1 MQSNLRFVAKQ
12 KRIGMKRLPALSI
25 LLASLLLI
33 SPLQQVQSAEAA
45 NPPRKILTGWLPYY
59 SMKTYLPAVLNNADL
74 IKEIMPFW
82 YTLKYDGKA
91 KKAVVTDVY
100 KTANPSVPIAEPLAA
115 LRNAGMTIIP
125 TISDGTDELVLA
137 NLLAKPV
144 SRKQVVDAIV
154 ATVAS
159 QNYDGIDLDFEGFA
173 FIDPNTTWKTTAPN
187 WVLFIKEL
195 SAALHAQ
202 KKILSITTPYL
213 FNPAEAQK
221 GYFVYAWAQIAPFI
235 DRLRIMTYDYST
247 SRPGPI
253 GPIAWTEKTVKYA
266 ISIMPASKVYLG
278 LPGYGKDWVIKVE
291 GVCPSNLAKIITPS
305 AKAGTFLMRDA
316 ASIAATY
323 GAVPTYN
330 ETFAEVTFSY
340 KRDYAGQTSSGLST
354 TCTASRTAWHQNA
367 QSFSLR
373 AQLVAK
379 YQLGGV
385 AQWVI
390 GQEEPLAMVAIR
402 DVATSIAPAQLE
414 STLSL
419 STNEISY
426 GNPVTLSGLITLK
439 DKSPVAGLA
448 FSVEGKYS
456 DGSTRILTTGITG
469 IDGTYSIP
477 MLIGKSVSLRVLT
490 DSSWERE
497 ASATPAFTLAVAR
510 NLIATPP
517 TSVKSGLPFT
527 ISGIVLPRTAGVT
540 ITLSTTSGKVIGQAT
555 TTDAQGAFTISV
567 PAQARSIATY
577 QITVGADAT
586 WPVLASDAF
595 SIIIR

>member
-1 MQSNLRFVAKQ
+1 
-12 KRIGMKRLPALSI
+12 MKRLPALSI

-82 YTLKYDGKA
+82 YTLKYDGKS

-100 KTANPSVPIAEPLAA
+100 KTANPSVPITEPLAA
-115 LRNAGMTIIP
+115 LRNAGMTLIP
-125 TISDGTDELVLA
+125 TISDGTDKLVLA

-173 FIDPNTTWKTTAPN
+173 FIDPNTTWKATAPN
-187 WVLFIKEL
+187 WVLFVKEL
-195 SAALHAQ
+195 SAALHAE

-278 LPGYGKDWVIKVE
+278 LPGYGKDWVTKVE

-316 ASIAATY
+316 VSIAATY

-340 KRDYAGQTSSGLST
+340 KREYTGTTSSGLST

-367 QSFSLR
+367 QSFSVR

-379 YQLGGV
+379 YQLGGA

-414 STLSL
+414 SSLTL
-419 STNEISY
+419 STNELSY

-448 FSVEGKYS
+448 FSVEGKYP
-456 DGSTRILTTGITG
+456 DGSTRILTTGTTG
-469 IDGTYSIP
+469 IDGSYSIP

-497 ASATPAFTLAVAR
+497 ASATQALSLTVAR
-510 NLIATPP
+510 NLITTPP

>member
-1 MQSNLRFVAKQ
+1 
-12 KRIGMKRLPALSI
+12 
-25 LLASLLLI
+25 
-33 SPLQQVQSAEAA
+33 
-45 NPPRKILTGWLPYY
+45 
-59 SMKTYLPAVLNNADL
+59 MKTYLPAVLSNADL

-82 YTLKYDGKA
+82 YTLKYDGKT
-91 KKAVVTDVY
+91 KKAVIADVY
-100 KTANPSVPIAEPLAA
+100 KPANPSVPITEPLTA

-125 TISDGTDELVLA
+125 TISDGTDQMVLA

-187 WVLFIKEL
+187 WVLFVKEL

-202 KKILSITTPYL
+202 NKILSITTPYL

-278 LPGYGKDWVIKVE
+278 LPGYGKDWVTKVE

-340 KRDYAGQTSSGLST
+340 KREYTGTTSSGLST

-367 QSFSLR
+367 QSYSLR

-379 YQLGGV
+379 YQLGGA

-414 STLSL
+414 SSLSL

-448 FSVEGKYS
+448 ITVEGKYP
-456 DGSTRILTTGITG
+456 DGSTRTLTTGATG
-469 IDGTYSIP
+469 VDGSYSIP

-490 DSSWERE
+490 ESSWERE
-497 ASATPAFTLAVAR
+497 ASATPALTLTVAR
-510 NLIATPP
+510 NLIMTPP
-517 TSVKSGLPFT
+517 TSVKSGVAFT
-527 ISGIVLPRTAGVT
+527 ISGVVLPRTAGVI
-540 ITLSTTSGKVIGQAT
+540 ITLSTTSGKVVGQAT
-555 TTDAQGAFTISV
+555 TTDAQGAFTLNV
-567 PAQARSIATY
+567 PAQTRSIATY

>member
-1 MQSNLRFVAKQ
+1 
-12 KRIGMKRLPALSI
+12 MKRFPALSI
-25 LLASLLLI
+25 LLAFLLFAA
-33 SPLQQVQSAEAA
+33 PLQNIQSAEAA

-59 SMKTYLPAVLNNADL
+59 SMKTYLPAVLSNADL

-82 YTLKYDGKA
+82 YTLKYDGKT
-91 KKAVVTDVY
+91 KKAVIADVY
-100 KTANPSVPIAEPLAA
+100 KPANPSVPITEPLTA

-125 TISDGTDELVLA
+125 TISDGTDKLVLA

-187 WVLFIKEL
+187 WVLFVKEL

-202 KKILSITTPYL
+202 NKILSITTPYL

-266 ISIMPASKVYLG
+266 VSIMPASKVYLG
-278 LPGYGKDWVIKVE
+278 LPGYGKDWVTKVE

-340 KRDYAGQTSSGLST
+340 KREYTGTTSSGLST

-367 QSFSLR
+367 QSFSVR

-379 YQLGGV
+379 YQLGGA

-414 STLSL
+414 SALLLS
-419 STNEISY
+419 SNEVSY

-448 FSVEGKYS
+448 FTVEGKYP
-456 DGSTRILTTGITG
+456 DGSTRTLTTGTTG
-469 IDGTYSIP
+469 VDGSYSIP

-490 DSSWERE
+490 EPSWERE
-497 ASATPAFTLAVAR
+497 ASATSALSLTVAR
-510 NLIATPP
+510 NLIMTPP
-517 TSVKSGLPFT
+517 TSVKSGIAFT
-527 ISGIVLPRTAGVT
+527 ISGIVLPRAAGVT
-540 ITLSTTSGKVIGQAT
+540 ITLATTSGKVVGQAT
-555 TTDAQGAFTISV
+555 TTDAQGAFTLNV

>member
-1 MQSNLRFVAKQ
+1 
-12 KRIGMKRLPALSI
+12 MKRFPALSI
-25 LLASLLLI
+25 VLAFLVFAA
-33 SPLQQVQSAEAA
+33 PLHHVESAEAA

-59 SMKTYLPAVLNNADL
+59 SMKTYLPAVLTNADL

-82 YTLKYDGKA
+82 YTLKYDGATKQ
-91 KKAVVTDVY
+91 AVIADVY
-100 KTANPSVPIAEPLAA
+100 KSANPSVPIAEPLAA

-125 TISDGTDELVLA
+125 TISDGTDQMVLA

-173 FIDPNTTWKTTAPN
+173 FTDSNTTWKTTAPN
-187 WVLFIKEL
+187 WVLFVKEL
-195 SAALHAQ
+195 STALHAQ
-202 KKILSITTPYL
+202 QKILSITSPYL

-247 SRPGPI
+247 TRPGPI
-253 GPIAWTEKTVKYA
+253 GPLAWTEKTVKYA
-266 ISIMPASKVYLG
+266 TSIMPASKVYLG
-278 LPGYGKDWVIKVE
+278 LPGYGKDWVTKVE
-291 GVCPSNLAKIITPS
+291 GVCPANLAKIITPS

-340 KRDYAGQTSSGLST
+340 KRDYTGQTSSGLST

-367 QSFSLR
+367 QGFSLR

-414 STLSL
+414 SSFTLS
-419 STNEISY
+419 TDEVSY

-448 FSVEGKYS
+448 FAVEGKYS
-456 DGSTRILTTGITG
+456 DGTVRTLTTGITG

-490 DSSWERE
+490 ESSWERE
-497 ASATPAFTLAVAR
+497 ASATPPLSLKVIR
-510 NLIATPP
+510 NLILTPP

-527 ISGIVLPRTAGVT
+527 ISGIVLPRTAGVSV
-540 ITLSTTSGKVIGQAT
+540 TLTTTSGKIIGQAT
-555 TTDAQGAFTISV
+555 ITDAQGTFILNI
-567 PAQARSIATY
+567 PAQSRSIATY

-586 WPVLASDAF
+586 WPVLTSDTF

>member
-1 MQSNLRFVAKQ
+1 
-12 KRIGMKRLPALSI
+12 MKRFPALSI
-25 LLASLLLI
+25 LLAFLLLAA
-33 SPLQQVQSAEAA
+33 PLQNIQSAEAT

-82 YTLKYDGKA
+82 YTLKYDGKT
-91 KKAVVTDVY
+91 KKPVVTDVY
-100 KTANPSVPIAEPLAA
+100 KTANPSVPITEPLAA

-125 TISDGTDELVLA
+125 TITDGTEKLVLA
-137 NLLAKPV
+137 NLLSKPV
-144 SRKQVVDAIV
+144 SRKQVVDEIV

-173 FIDPNTTWKTTAPN
+173 FIDPNTTWKATAPN
-187 WVLFIKEL
+187 WVLFVKEL
-195 SAALHAQ
+195 GAALHAQ

-213 FNPAEAQK
+213 FNPAEKQK
-221 GYFVYAWAQIAPFI
+221 GYFVYAWAEIAPHI

-266 ISIMPASKVYLG
+266 VSIMPASKVYLG
-278 LPGYGKDWVIKVE
+278 LPGYGKDWVTKVE

-340 KRDYAGQTSSGLST
+340 KREYTGTTSSGLST

-379 YQLGGV
+379 YQLGGA

-414 STLSL
+414 STLTL
-419 STNEISY
+419 STNEVSY

-448 FSVEGKYS
+448 FNVEGKYS
-456 DGSTRILTTGITG
+456 DGSTRILTTGATG
-469 IDGTYSIP
+469 FDGRYSIP

-490 DSSWERE
+490 ESSWERE
-497 ASATPAFTLAVAR
+497 ASATPAISLTVAR
-510 NLIATPP
+510 NLIVTPP

-527 ISGIVLPRTAGVT
+527 ISGIVLPRVAGIT
-540 ITLSTTSGKVIGQAT
+540 ITLATTSGRVVGTAT
-555 TTDAQGAFTISV
+555 TTDAQGTFTITV

-586 WPVLASDAF
+586 WPVFASDAF

>member
-1 MQSNLRFVAKQ
+1 
-12 KRIGMKRLPALSI
+12 MKRFPALSI
-25 LLASLLLI
+25 LLAILLII
-33 SPLQQVQSAEAA
+33 SPLQQMQSAEAA

-82 YTLKYDGKA
+82 YTLKYDGKT
-91 KKAVVTDVY
+91 KKPVVTDVY
-100 KTANPSVPIAEPLAA
+100 KTANPSVPITEPLTA

-125 TISDGTDELVLA
+125 TITDGTDQMILA

-187 WVLFIKEL
+187 WVLFVKEL
-195 SAALHAQ
+195 GAALHAQ

-213 FNPAEAQK
+213 FNPAEKQK
-221 GYFVYAWAQIAPFI
+221 GYFVYAWAEIAPHI

-266 ISIMPASKVYLG
+266 VSIMPASKVYLG
-278 LPGYGKDWVIKVE
+278 LPGYGKDWVTKVE

-340 KRDYAGQTSSGLST
+340 KREYTGQTSSGLST

-373 AQLVAK
+373 AKLVAK
-379 YQLGGV
+379 YQLGGA

-402 DVATSIAPAQLE
+402 EVATSIAPAQLE
-414 STLSL
+414 SSLSL
-419 STNEISY
+419 STNELSY

-439 DKSPVAGLA
+439 DKSPVSGLT
-448 FSVEGKYS
+448 FTVEGKYS
-456 DGSTRILTTGITG
+456 DGSTRILTTGTTG
-469 IDGTYSIP
+469 IDGTYAIP

-490 DSSWERE
+490 ESSWERE
-497 ASATPAFTLAVAR
+497 ASATPALTLTVAR
-510 NLIATPP
+510 NLIVTPP

-540 ITLSTTSGKVIGQAT
+540 VTLATISGKVVGQST

-577 QITVGADAT
+577 QITVSADAT
-586 WPVLASDAF
+586 WPVLTSDAF

>member
-1 MQSNLRFVAKQ
+1 
-12 KRIGMKRLPALSI
+12 MKRFPALSI
-25 LLASLLLI
+25 LLAFLLFAA
-33 SPLQQVQSAEAA
+33 PLQNIQSAEAA

-59 SMKTYLPAVLNNADL
+59 SMKTYLPAVLSNADL

-82 YTLKYDGKA
+82 YTLKYDGKT
-91 KKAVVTDVY
+91 KKAVIADVY
-100 KTANPSVPIAEPLAA
+100 QPANPSVPIIEPLTA

-125 TISDGTDELVLA
+125 TISDGTDQMVLA
-137 NLLAKPV
+137 NLLAKPA

-173 FIDPNTTWKTTAPN
+173 FIDPTTSWKSTAPN
-187 WVLFIKEL
+187 WVLFVKEL
-195 SAALHAQ
+195 SAALHSQ

-221 GYFVYAWAQIAPFI
+221 GYFVYAWAEIAPFI

-266 ISIMPASKVYLG
+266 VSIMPASKVYLG
-278 LPGYGKDWVIKVE
+278 LPGYGKDWVTKVE
-291 GVCPSNLAKIITPS
+291 GVCPSNLAKIISPS

-330 ETFAEVTFSY
+330 ETFSEVTFSY
-340 KRDYAGQTSSGLST
+340 KREYTGQTSSGLST

-367 QSFSLR
+367 QSYSMR
-373 AQLVAK
+373 AKLVAK
-379 YQLGGV
+379 YQLGGA

-402 DVATSIAPAQLE
+402 EVATSIAPAQLE
-414 STLSL
+414 SSLSL

-448 FSVEGKYS
+448 FTVEGKYP
-456 DGSTRILTTGITG
+456 DGSLRTLTTGTTG

-490 DSSWERE
+490 EPSWERE
-497 ASATPAFTLAVAR
+497 ASATPALTLKVAR
-510 NLIATPP
+510 NLIITPP
-517 TSVKSGLPFT
+517 TSVKSGLAFT
-527 ISGIVLPRTAGVT
+527 ISGTVLPRTTGVT
-540 ITLSTTSGKVIGQAT
+540 VTLSTTSGKVVGQAT
-555 TTDAQGAFTISV
+555 TTDSQGAFTLNV
-567 PAQARSIATY
+567 PAQTRSIATY

-586 WPVLASDAF
+586 WSVLTSDAF

>member
-1 MQSNLRFVAKQ
+1 
-12 KRIGMKRLPALSI
+12 MKRFPALSI
-25 LLASLLLI
+25 LLALLLFAA
-33 SPLQQVQSAEAA
+33 PLQNIQSAEAA

-82 YTLKYDGKA
+82 YTLKYDGKT
-91 KKAVVTDVY
+91 KKPVVADVY
-100 KTANPSVPIAEPLAA
+100 KTANPSVPITEPLTA

-125 TISDGTDELVLA
+125 TITDGTDQMILA
-137 NLLAKPV
+137 NLLAKPI

-195 SAALHAQ
+195 GAALHAQ

-213 FNPAEAQK
+213 FNPAEKQK
-221 GYFVYAWAQIAPFI
+221 GYFVYAWAEVAPHI

-266 ISIMPASKVYLG
+266 VSIMPASKVYLG
-278 LPGYGKDWVIKVE
+278 LPGYGKDWVTKVE

-340 KRDYAGQTSSGLST
+340 KREYTGTTSSGLST

-367 QSFSLR
+367 QSYSVR
-373 AQLVAK
+373 AKLVAK
-379 YQLGGV
+379 YQLGGA

-414 STLSL
+414 SSLTL
-419 STNEISY
+419 STNELSY

-439 DKSPVAGLA
+439 DKSPVADLA
-448 FSVEGKYS
+448 FTVEGKYP
-456 DGSTRILTTGITG
+456 DGTTRTLTTGTTG

-490 DSSWERE
+490 ESSWERE
-497 ASATPAFTLAVAR
+497 ASATPALTLSVAR

-527 ISGIVLPRTAGVT
+527 ISGIVLPRTAGVI

-555 TTDAQGAFTISV
+555 TTDAQGAFIINV

-586 WPVLASDAF
+586 WPVLSSEAF

>member
-1 MQSNLRFVAKQ
+1 
-12 KRIGMKRLPALSI
+12 MKRFPTLSTLLAI
-25 LLASLLLI
+25 LLII
-33 SPLQQVQSAEAA
+33 SPLQQMQSAEAA

-82 YTLKYDGKA
+82 YTLKYDGKT
-91 KKAVVTDVY
+91 KKPVVTDVY
-100 KTANPSVPIAEPLAA
+100 KTANPSVPITEPLTA

-125 TISDGTDELVLA
+125 TITDGTDQMILA

-187 WVLFIKEL
+187 WVLFVKEL
-195 SAALHAQ
+195 GAALHAQ

-213 FNPAEAQK
+213 FNPAEKQK
-221 GYFVYAWAQIAPFI
+221 GYFVYAWAEIAPHI

-266 ISIMPASKVYLG
+266 VSIMPASKVYLG
-278 LPGYGKDWVIKVE
+278 LPGYGKDWVTKVE

-340 KRDYAGQTSSGLST
+340 KREYTGQTSSGLST

-367 QSFSLR
+367 QSFSVR
-373 AQLVAK
+373 AKLVAK
-379 YQLGGV
+379 YQLGGA

-402 DVATSIAPAQLE
+402 EVATSIAPAQLE
-414 STLSL
+414 SSLSL
-419 STNEISY
+419 STNELSY

-448 FSVEGKYS
+448 FTVEGKYP
-456 DGSTRILTTGITG
+456 DGSTRTLTTGTTG
-469 IDGTYSIP
+469 IDGTYAIP

-490 DSSWERE
+490 ESSWERE
-497 ASATPAFTLAVAR
+497 ASATPAVTLTVAR
-510 NLIATPP
+510 NLIVTPP
-517 TSVKSGLPFT
+517 TSVKSGVPFT
-527 ISGIVLPRTAGVT
+527 ISGIVLPRSAGVT
-540 ITLSTTSGKVIGQAT
+540 VTVATISGKVVGQST

-567 PAQARSIATY
+567 PAQTRSIATY
-577 QITVGADAT
+577 QITVSADAT
-586 WPVLASDAF
+586 WPVLTSDAF

>member
-1 MQSNLRFVAKQ
+1 
-12 KRIGMKRLPALSI
+12 MKRFPALSI
-25 LLASLLLI
+25 LLAFLLLI
-33 SPLQQVQSAEAA
+33 SPLQQMQRAEAA

-82 YTLKYDGKA
+82 YTLKYDGKT

-100 KTANPSVPIAEPLAA
+100 KTANPSVPITEPLTA
-115 LRNAGMTIIP
+115 LRNAGMLIIP
-125 TISDGTDELVLA
+125 TISDGTDQMVLA

-187 WVLFIKEL
+187 WVLFVKEL

-278 LPGYGKDWVIKVE
+278 LPGYGKDWVTKVE

-340 KRDYAGQTSSGLST
+340 KREYTGQTSSGLST

-367 QSFSLR
+367 QSFSVR

-379 YQLGGV
+379 YQLGGA

-414 STLSL
+414 SSLTL
-419 STNEISY
+419 STNELSY

-448 FSVEGKYS
+448 FSVEGKYP

-469 IDGTYSIP
+469 VDGTYSIP

-490 DSSWERE
+490 ESSWERE

-555 TTDAQGAFTISV
+555 TTDAQGAFTVSV

-586 WPVLASDAF
+586 WPVLASDVF

>member
-1 MQSNLRFVAKQ
+1 
-12 KRIGMKRLPALSI
+12 MKRLPALSI

-82 YTLKYDGKA
+82 YTLKYDGKS

-100 KTANPSVPIAEPLAA
+100 KTANPSVPITEPLTA

-125 TISDGTDELVLA
+125 TISDGTDKLVLA

-173 FIDPNTTWKTTAPN
+173 FIDPNTTWKATAPN
-187 WVLFIKEL
+187 WVLFVKEL
-195 SAALHAQ
+195 SAALHAE

-278 LPGYGKDWVIKVE
+278 LPGYGKDWVTKVE

-340 KRDYAGQTSSGLST
+340 KREYTGTTSSGLST

-367 QSFSLR
+367 QSFSVR
-373 AQLVAK
+373 AKLVAK
-379 YQLGGV
+379 YQLGGA

-414 STLSL
+414 SSLTL
-419 STNEISY
+419 STNELSY
-426 GNPVTLSGLITLK
+426 GNPVTFSGLITLK

-448 FSVEGKYS
+448 FSVEGKYP
-456 DGSTRILTTGITG
+456 DGSTRILTTGTTG
-469 IDGTYSIP
+469 IDGSYSIP

-497 ASATPAFTLAVAR
+497 ASATQALSLTVAR

-517 TSVKSGLPFT
+517 TSVKSGLAFT

-540 ITLSTTSGKVIGQAT
+540 ITLSTTSGKIIGQAT
-555 TTDAQGAFTISV
+555 TTDAQGAFTLNV

-586 WPVLASDAF
+586 WPVLASEAF

>member
-1 MQSNLRFVAKQ
+1 
-12 KRIGMKRLPALSI
+12 MKRLPALSI
-25 LLASLLLI
+25 LLAFLLFAA
-33 SPLQQVQSAEAA
+33 PLQNIQSAEAA

-59 SMKTYLPAVLNNADL
+59 SMKTYLPAVLSNADL

-82 YTLKYDGKA
+82 YTLKYDGKT

-100 KTANPSVPIAEPLAA
+100 KTANPSVPITEPLAA

-125 TISDGTDELVLA
+125 TISDGTDKLVLA

-144 SRKQVVDAIV
+144 SRKQVIDAIV

-187 WVLFIKEL
+187 WVLFVKEL

-213 FNPAEAQK
+213 FNPADAQK
-221 GYFVYAWAQIAPFI
+221 GYYVYAWAQIAPFI

-253 GPIAWTEKTVKYA
+253 GPVAWTEKTVKYA

-278 LPGYGKDWVIKVE
+278 LPGYGKDWVTKVE

-340 KRDYAGQTSSGLST
+340 KREYTGQTSSGLST

-367 QSFSLR
+367 QSFSVR

-379 YQLGGV
+379 YQLGGA

-402 DVATSIAPAQLE
+402 DVAISIAPAQLE
-414 STLSL
+414 SSLSL
-419 STNEISY
+419 STSELSY

-448 FSVEGKYS
+448 FTVEGKYP
-456 DGSTRILTTGITG
+456 DGSTRTLTTGTTG

-490 DSSWERE
+490 ESSWERE
-497 ASATPAFTLAVAR
+497 ASATPVLSLRVAR
-510 NLIATPP
+510 NLIVTPP
-517 TSVKSGLPFT
+517 TSAKSGLPFT
-527 ISGIVLPRTAGVT
+527 ISGIVLPRAPGVT
-540 ITLSTTSGKVIGQAT
+540 ISLSTTAGKVIGQAT
-555 TTDAQGAFTISV
+555 TTDAQGAFTLSV
-567 PAQARSIATY
+567 PAQVRSIATY

>member
-1 MQSNLRFVAKQ
+1 
-12 KRIGMKRLPALSI
+12 MKRFPALSI
-25 LLASLLLI
+25 LLAFLLFAA
-33 SPLQQVQSAEAA
+33 PLQNIESAEAA

-59 SMKTYLPAVLNNADL
+59 SMKTYLPAVLSNADL

-82 YTLKYDGKA
+82 YTLKHDGKT
-91 KKAVVTDVY
+91 KKAVITDVY
-100 KTANPSVPIAEPLAA
+100 KPANPSVPITEPLTA

-125 TISDGTDELVLA
+125 TISDGTDKLVLA
-137 NLLAKPV
+137 KLLAKPV

-187 WVLFIKEL
+187 WVLFVKEL
-195 SAALHAQ
+195 SVALHAQ
-202 KKILSITTPYL
+202 NKILSITTPYL

-278 LPGYGKDWVIKVE
+278 LPGYGKDWVTKVE

-340 KRDYAGQTSSGLST
+340 KREYTGTTSSGLST

-367 QSFSLR
+367 QSYSVR

-379 YQLGGV
+379 YQLGGA

-402 DVATSIAPAQLE
+402 DIATSIAPAQLE
-414 STLSL
+414 SSLSL
-419 STNEISY
+419 SINELSY

-448 FSVEGKYS
+448 FTVEGKYP
-456 DGSTRILTTGITG
+456 DGSTRTLTTGTTSV
-469 IDGTYSIP
+469 DGSYSIP

-490 DSSWERE
+490 ESSWERE
-497 ASATPAFTLAVAR
+497 ASATPALSLTVTR
-510 NLIATPP
+510 NLIMTPP
-517 TSVKSGLPFT
+517 TSVKSGLAFT
-527 ISGIVLPRTAGVT
+527 ISGIVLPRTAGAT

-555 TTDAQGAFTISV
+555 TTDEQGAFTLTV

-586 WPVLASDAF
+586 WPVLASEAF

>member
-1 MQSNLRFVAKQ
+1 
-12 KRIGMKRLPALSI
+12 MKRLPALSI

-82 YTLKYDGKA
+82 YTLKYDGKT

-115 LRNAGMTIIP
+115 LRNAGMTLIP
-125 TISDGTDELVLA
+125 TISDGTDKLVLA

-187 WVLFIKEL
+187 WVLFVKEL
-195 SAALHAQ
+195 SAALHAE

-278 LPGYGKDWVIKVE
+278 LPGYGKDWVTKVE
-291 GVCPSNLAKIITPS
+291 GICPSNLAKIITPS

-340 KRDYAGQTSSGLST
+340 KREYTGTTSSGLST

-379 YQLGGV
+379 YQLGGA

-414 STLSL
+414 SSLTL
-419 STNEISY
+419 STNELSY

-448 FSVEGKYS
+448 FSVEGKYP
-456 DGSTRILTTGITG
+456 DGSTRILTTGTTG
-469 IDGTYSIP
+469 IDGSYSIP

-497 ASATPAFTLAVAR
+497 ASATQALSLTVAR
-510 NLIATPP
+510 NLITTPP

>member
-1 MQSNLRFVAKQ
+1 
-12 KRIGMKRLPALSI
+12 MKRFPALSI
-25 LLASLLLI
+25 LLAFLLFAA
-33 SPLQQVQSAEAA
+33 PLQNIQSAEAA

-59 SMKTYLPAVLNNADL
+59 SMKTYLPAVLSNADL

-82 YTLKYDGKA
+82 YTLKYDGKT
-91 KKAVVTDVY
+91 KKAVITDVY
-100 KTANPSVPIAEPLAA
+100 KPANPSVPITEPLTA

-125 TISDGTDELVLA
+125 TISDGTDKLVLA

-187 WVLFIKEL
+187 WVLFVKEL

-202 KKILSITTPYL
+202 NKILSITTPYL

-278 LPGYGKDWVIKVE
+278 LPGYGKDWVTKVE

-340 KRDYAGQTSSGLST
+340 KREYTGTTSSGLST

-367 QSFSLR
+367 QSYSVR

-379 YQLGGV
+379 YQLGGA

-414 STLSL
+414 SALSL
-419 STNEISY
+419 STNEVSY

-448 FSVEGKYS
+448 FTVEGKYP
-456 DGSTRILTTGITG
+456 DGSTRTLTTGTTG
-469 IDGTYSIP
+469 VDGSYSIP

-490 DSSWERE
+490 ESSWERE
-497 ASATPAFTLAVAR
+497 ASATSALSLTVAR
-510 NLIATPP
+510 NLIMTPP
-517 TSVKSGLPFT
+517 TSVKSGLAFT
-527 ISGIVLPRTAGVT
+527 ISGIVLPRAAGVT
-540 ITLSTTSGKVIGQAT
+540 ITLATTSGKVVGQAT
-555 TTDAQGAFTISV
+555 TTDAQGAFTLNV

>member
-1 MQSNLRFVAKQ
+1 
-12 KRIGMKRLPALSI
+12 MKRLPALSI

-82 YTLKYDGKA
+82 YTLKYDGKS

-115 LRNAGMTIIP
+115 LRNAGMTLIP
-125 TISDGTDELVLA
+125 TISDGTDKLVLA

-173 FIDPNTTWKTTAPN
+173 FIDPNTTWKATAPN
-187 WVLFIKEL
+187 WVLFVKEL
-195 SAALHAQ
+195 SAALHAE

-278 LPGYGKDWVIKVE
+278 LPGYGKDWVTKVE

-340 KRDYAGQTSSGLST
+340 KREYTGTTSSGLST

-367 QSFSLR
+367 QSFSVR
-373 AQLVAK
+373 AKLVAK
-379 YQLGGV
+379 YQLGGA

-414 STLSL
+414 SSLTL
-419 STNEISY
+419 STNELSY

-448 FSVEGKYS
+448 FSVEGKYP
-456 DGSTRILTTGITG
+456 DGSTRILTTGTTG
-469 IDGTYSIP
+469 IDGSYSIP

-497 ASATPAFTLAVAR
+497 ASATQALSLTVAR
-510 NLIATPP
+510 NLITTPP

-555 TTDAQGAFTISV
+555 TTDAQGTFTISV

>member
-1 MQSNLRFVAKQ
+1 
-12 KRIGMKRLPALSI
+12 MKRFPALSI

-74 IKEIMPFW
+74 INEIMPFW
-82 YTLKYDGKA
+82 YTLKYDGKT
-91 KKAVVTDVY
+91 KKPVVSDVY
-100 KTANPSVPIAEPLAA
+100 KTANPSVPITEPLAA

-125 TISDGTDELVLA
+125 TITDGTEELVLA
-137 NLLAKPV
+137 NLLSKPV

-187 WVLFIKEL
+187 WVLFVKEL
-195 SAALHAQ
+195 SAALHAE

-213 FNPAEAQK
+213 FNPAEKQK
-221 GYFVYAWAQIAPFI
+221 GYFVYAWAEIASSI

-278 LPGYGKDWVIKVE
+278 LPGYGKDWVTKVE

-340 KRDYAGQTSSGLST
+340 KREYTGTTSSGLST

-379 YQLGGV
+379 YQLGGA

-414 STLSL
+414 SSLTL
-419 STNEISY
+419 STNELSY

-448 FSVEGKYS
+448 FTVAGEYP
-456 DGSTRILTTGITG
+456 DGSTRTLTTGTTG

-490 DSSWERE
+490 ESSWERE

-510 NLIATPP
+510 NLIVTPP

-527 ISGIVLPRTAGVT
+527 ISGIVLPRTPDVT

-577 QITVGADAT
+577 QVTVGADAT
-586 WPVLASDAF
+586 WPVLASEAF

>member
-1 MQSNLRFVAKQ
+1 
-12 KRIGMKRLPALSI
+12 MKRLPALSI

-82 YTLKYDGKA
+82 YTLKYDGKS

-115 LRNAGMTIIP
+115 LRNAGMTLIP
-125 TISDGTDELVLA
+125 TISDGTDKLVLA

-173 FIDPNTTWKTTAPN
+173 FIDPNTTWKATAPN
-187 WVLFIKEL
+187 WVLFVKEL
-195 SAALHAQ
+195 SAALHAE

-278 LPGYGKDWVIKVE
+278 LPGYGKDWVTKVE

-340 KRDYAGQTSSGLST
+340 KREYTGTTSSGLST

-379 YQLGGV
+379 YQLGGA

-414 STLSL
+414 SSLTL

-448 FSVEGKYS
+448 FSVEGKYP
-456 DGSTRILTTGITG
+456 DGSTRILTTGTTG
-469 IDGTYSIP
+469 IDGSYSIP

-497 ASATPAFTLAVAR
+497 ASATQALSLVVAR
-510 NLIATPP
+510 NLITTPP

-586 WPVLASDAF
+586 WPVLASEAF

>member
-1 MQSNLRFVAKQ
+1 
-12 KRIGMKRLPALSI
+12 MKRLPALSI
-25 LLASLLLI
+25 LLALFLLAT
-33 SPLQQVQSAEAA
+33 PLQNIESAEAT

-59 SMKTYLPAVLNNADL
+59 SMKTYLPAVLANADL

-82 YTLKYDGKA
+82 YTLKFDGKT
-91 KKAVVTDVY
+91 KKPVVADVY
-100 KTANPSVPIAEPLAA
+100 TQTNPSVPIEEPLAA

-125 TISDGTDELVLA
+125 TITDGTEKLVLA
-137 NLLAKPV
+137 NLISKPV
-144 SRKQVVDAIV
+144 SRKQVVDAIMAIV
-154 ATVAS
+154 CPPDAKDPKKCDEKKS
-159 QNYDGIDLDFEGFA
+159 YDGIDLDFEGFA
-173 FIDPNTTWKTTAPN
+173 FIDPNTTWKATAPN

-195 SAALHAQ
+195 SAALRAQ
-202 KKILSITTPYL
+202 KKILSVTTPYL
-213 FNPAEAQK
+213 FDPAEKQK
-221 GYFVYAWAQIAPFI
+221 GYFVYAWADIAPFI

-266 ISIMPASKVYLG
+266 ASIMPASKVYLG
-278 LPGYGKDWVIKVE
+278 LPGYGKDWVTKVE
-291 GVCPSNLAKIITPS
+291 GVCPSNLAKVITPS
-305 AKAGTFLMRDA
+305 ARAGTFLMRNA

-330 ETFAEVTFSY
+330 EKFAEVTFSY
-340 KRDYAGQTSSGLST
+340 KRQYTGETSNGLST

-367 QSFSLR
+367 QSFSVR

-414 STLSL
+414 SSLLL
-419 STNEISY
+419 STNEVSY
-426 GNPVTLSGLITLK
+426 GNPVTLSGAITLK
-439 DKSPVAGLA
+439 DKSPVAALP
-448 FSVEGKYS
+448 FTVEGKYP
-456 DGSTRILTTGITG
+456 DGSTRILTTGTTG
-469 IDGTYSIP
+469 FDGTYSIP

-490 DSSWERE
+490 EASWERA
-497 ASATPAFTLAVAR
+497 ASATPALSLAVSR
-510 NLIATPP
+510 NLILNPP

-527 ISGIVLPRTAGVT
+527 ISGVVLPRTAGVT
-540 ITLSTTSGKVIGQAT
+540 ITLSTTSGRVIGQTA
-555 TTDAQGAFTISV
+555 TTDAQGAFSITV

-577 QITVGADAT
+577 QVTVGADAT
-586 WPVLASDAF
+586 WPVFASDAF

>member
-1 MQSNLRFVAKQ
+1 
-12 KRIGMKRLPALSI
+12 
-25 LLASLLLI
+25 
-33 SPLQQVQSAEAA
+33 
-45 NPPRKILTGWLPYY
+45 
-59 SMKTYLPAVLNNADL
+59 MKTYLPAVLSNADL

-82 YTLKYDGKA
+82 YTLKYDGKT
-91 KKAVVTDVY
+91 KKAVITDVY
-100 KTANPSVPIAEPLAA
+100 KPANPSVPIIEPLTA

-125 TISDGTDELVLA
+125 TISDGTDKMVLA

-144 SRKQVVDAIV
+144 SREQVVDAIV

-187 WVLFIKEL
+187 WVLFVKEL

-202 KKILSITTPYL
+202 NKILSITTPYL

-278 LPGYGKDWVIKVE
+278 LPGYGKDWVTKVE

-340 KRDYAGQTSSGLST
+340 KREYTGTTSSGLST

-367 QSFSLR
+367 QSYSLR

-379 YQLGGV
+379 YQLGGA

-402 DVATSIAPAQLE
+402 DVATSIAPVQLE
-414 STLSL
+414 SSLSL
-419 STNEISY
+419 STNEVSY

-448 FSVEGKYS
+448 FTVEGKYP
-456 DGSTRILTTGITG
+456 DGSTRTLTTGTTSV
-469 IDGTYSIP
+469 DGTYSIP
-477 MLIGKSVSLRVLT
+477 MLIGKSVSIRVIT
-490 DSSWERE
+490 ESSWERE
-497 ASATPAFTLAVAR
+497 ASATQTLSLTVAR
-510 NLIATPP
+510 NLIMTPP
-517 TSVKSGLPFT
+517 TSVKSGLAFT
-527 ISGIVLPRTAGVT
+527 ISGIVLPRAAGVT
-540 ITLSTTSGKVIGQAT
+540 ITLATTSGKVVGQAT
-555 TTDAQGAFTISV
+555 TTDAQGAFTLNV

-586 WPVLASDAF
+586 WPMLASDAF